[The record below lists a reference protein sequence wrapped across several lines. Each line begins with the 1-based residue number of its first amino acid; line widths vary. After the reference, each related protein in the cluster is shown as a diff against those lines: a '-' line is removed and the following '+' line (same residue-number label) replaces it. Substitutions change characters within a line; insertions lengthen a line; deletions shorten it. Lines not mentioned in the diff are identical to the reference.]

1 MEMMTY
7 RFRGH
12 HVGDA
17 ATYRTAKELKW
28 WMENRD
34 PINLLG
40 ERMIKHGIA
49 DRSRLERV
57 DEQVED
63 GEDDDENWGEED
75 GAGEEEN
82 SAVEDAE
89 DGNDEGASTDDSA
102 AAEGGHS

>member
-1 MEMMTY
+1 MMTY

-57 DEQVED
+57 DEQVE
-63 GEDDDENWGEED
+63 EEVV
-75 GAGEEEN
+75 E
-82 SAVEDAE
+82 AVEFARNAPLPPAE
-89 DGNDEGASTDDSA
+89 QVREDVYA
-102 AAEGGHS
+102 